1 MSQPQSERRD
11 PSRRPWASAA
21 DEPGV
26 IVSDPGGLP
35 TTRQMAIAAAERL
48 RAYCT
53 PVALE
58 GTGLPARL
66 PLVGAHVDRHAL
78 APGLAAKL
86 HRSETAIELA
96 RRAASVA
103 GLDDR
108 AMALAVRRNIALDA
122 RVAAMLL
129 AGETVVGQPGGS
141 LASFRRAKVLYGR
154 TVLDHQGAHEGYGS
168 EILRDEAA
176 MRPEW
181 AQTLAPSPQ
190 PEAYA
195 GRVRAEIEL
204 ADTIVVGSQFAARS
218 FEGIAEPSKLC
229 IIPPGVDAD
238 AFTPALVSEPHTRLR
253 VLFAGA
259 VSQRNGIAYLLEA
272 LDALDPVKFEL
283 TIAGSIGPARG
294 ALRHQPRRFRHIT
307 PRAQEMP
314 AVYHS
319 ADVLVLPSLLEASP
333 SVVLDAMASGLP
345 VIVTPNAGVDAVRH
359 GIEGFVVPLRSS
371 EVIAARLEQLAQD
384 VALRRRIG
392 AAARA
397 RSLEFTWQAFRDGFR
412 RAIGLDAGPTEIEER
427 QELSA

>member
-11 PSRRPWASAA
+11 QSRRPWSAA

-26 IVSDPGGLP
+26 VVSDPGGLP

-78 APGLAAKL
+78 APELAAKL

-96 RRAASVA
+96 RRAASAA

-108 AMALAVRRNIALDA
+108 ATALAVRRNIALDA

-181 AQTLAPSPQ
+181 GQTLAPSPR
-190 PEAYA
+190 PEYA
-195 GRVRAEIEL
+195 ARVRAEIEL

-259 VSQRNGIAYLLEA
+259 VSQRSGIAYLLEA

-319 ADVLVLPSLLEASP
+319 ADVLVLPSLLEGSP
-333 SVVLDAMASGLP
+333 TVVLEAMAAGLP
-345 VIVTPNAGVDAVRH
+345 VIASRVGGLPEAVGEGENGILVAPEDPRALAAAIARLTPDRELRQRLGAAGVRRVRERFTMA
-359 GIEGFVVPLRSS
+359 GM
-371 EVIAARLEQLAQD
+371 AAKTLDLYRRLAGRD
-384 VALRRRIG
+384 DGRIG
-392 AAARA
+392 QTA
-397 RSLEFTWQAFRDGFR
+397 
-412 RAIGLDAGPTEIEER
+412 
-427 QELSA
+427 